1 MSTITTRPVQIIEG
15 QNLDPR
21 KLIGLLSDV
30 YGQDKFKVED
40 EGRPCFTDE
49 DAKKQLR
56 LNRYKIYHSEDAANE
71 LLTAV

>member
-30 YGQDKFKVED
+30 YGQDKFKVEVS
-40 EGRPCFTDE
+40 RL
-49 DAKKQLR
+49 LR
-56 LNRYKIYHSEDAANE
+56 TR
-71 LLTAV
+71 AVPVY